1 MVSVRVRGIYAT
13 AISKILLESGFKLV
27 EASEKVRERLGIDLD
42 AAPCDV
48 TVKDCENVDELL
60 VVGFPGEAGLVYKV
74 LLDSLKYVFR
84 WESPVELHAV
94 YVGRVTSKQGELC
107 VVDIGGTHGSLY
119 PCKEEAGSKVVV
131 GVKKPPLKPQERLI
145 LTRNFRIVGKYIA
158 LVHGEPRISF
168 SEHIRDSS
176 VRARLSVIA
185 ASKLA
190 GSGLGIHFRSS
201 SKYADSRSIASEV
214 DVLLEEY
221 RNLLKRAEEA
231 REPAKLRDGEF
242 IAILGLT
249 SLAKQLLDGYRRQV
263 TYTIDMHHS
272 LKSMGLSDLVDFA
285 EHLLMHSSGGRGE
298 GTGAGVATYIVKNL
312 LETGTV
318 EFLHVR
324 PTGEVIRL
332 QPGRVVNARVES
344 NRLVMVVERT
354 IKSEGTYDG
363 LNVERRPGDVDYV
376 VVDTGKPVL
385 SHNYHRAGSW
395 LGSYVNI
402 NTPPEVAPGVVKY
415 HDLLI
420 DVVIHPSG
428 ETRLVDVEELE
439 RLREQGAVTDALYL
453 YAKRAVEDVLAN
465 PYGYVYN
472 PSRNLEK

>member
-1 MVSVRVRGIYAT
+1 
-13 AISKILLESGFKLV
+13 
-27 EASEKVRERLGIDLD
+27 
-42 AAPCDV
+42 
-48 TVKDCENVDELL
+48 
-60 VVGFPGEAGLVYKV
+60 
-74 LLDSLKYVFR
+74 
-84 WESPVELHAV
+84 
-94 YVGRVTSKQGELC
+94 
-107 VVDIGGTHGSLY
+107 
-119 PCKEEAGSKVVV
+119 
-131 GVKKPPLKPQERLI
+131 
-145 LTRNFRIVGKYIA
+145 
-158 LVHGEPRISF
+158 
-168 SEHIRDSS
+168 
-176 VRARLSVIA
+176 
-185 ASKLA
+185 
-190 GSGLGIHFRSS
+190 
-201 SKYADSRSIASEV
+201 
-214 DVLLEEY
+214 
-221 RNLLKRAEEA
+221 
-231 REPAKLRDGEF
+231 
-242 IAILGLT
+242 
-249 SLAKQLLDGYRRQV
+249 LAKQLLDGYRRQV

-298 GTGAGVATYIVKNL
+298 GTGAGVATYIVKSL

-344 NRLVMVVERT
+344 NKLVMVVERT
-354 IKSEGTYDG
+354 IKSGGTYDG

-395 LGSYVNI
+395 LGSYINI